1 MKMNKWVLGLAGTAL
16 FSCAVFFCLL
26 HCEGNSEITHFLK
39 RADARISLPWMVG
52 KPTSVMAITDCK
64 QLVSNPD
71 FWIAHGGGLGDFLYT
86 NSREAVLDSLQ
97 RGYKYIELD
106 ILVTSDGH
114 LVGGHDWPLVR
125 DIAGLTDVQNCPLSR
140 AELLACRSSWK
151 YTLLFAEDICRLME
165 ENPQMI
171 LVTDKVQDFDLL
183 VREIPYVDRIVVEA
197 FDSYNYLAAL
207 RAGVKN
213 VALTVYSDQNL
224 IQAHKYKL
232 HGLVMYAHELEK
244 NPKIV
249 ELATQ
254 LHQEGCCI
262 MVHGAPTCDD
272 VEFIRKYLGRC
283 VSRIYTNAWSPQDPP
298 PDLLLTE

>member
-1 MKMNKWVLGLAGTAL
+1 MNKWVLGLAGTAL
-16 FSCAVFFCLL
+16 VFGCCFFYLRQW
-26 HCEGNSEITHFLK
+26 ESNAEITHFLK
-39 RADARISLPWMVG
+39 RVDAKVNLPWMVG
-52 KPTSVMAITDCK
+52 KPTSVMTVTDCK
-64 QLVSNPD
+64 RDVNNPD

-125 DIAGLTDVQNCPLSR
+125 DLVGLADGQDCPLSR

-151 YTLLFAEDICRLME
+151 YTLLFAEDICRLLE

-183 VREIPYVDRIVVEA
+183 VREIPYVDRMVVEA
-197 FDSYNYLAAL
+197 FDSLNYLAAL

-213 VALTVYSDQNL
+213 VALTVYSAQNL
-224 IQAHKYKL
+224 MQAQKYKL
-232 HGLVMYAHELEK
+232 HGLVMHAHDLEE
-244 NPKIV
+244 NPDIV

-254 LHQEGCCI
+254 LHKEGCCI

-272 VEFIRKYLGRC
+272 VAFARKYLGRC
-283 VSRIYTNAWSPQDPP
+283 VSRIYTNTWSPQDPP
-298 PDLLLTE
+298 PGLLLSE